1 MARCDWQ
8 LATDKK
14 KRAKIK
20 HCIYILTTFT
30 MITIE
35 ITNLDELVKE
45 HRGPLTAML
54 GKIVADDEGEVEKI
68 VIEEIRNE
76 FERRGIRANFCSIE
90 GIHLRRIMTS

>member
-1 MARCDWQ
+1 MLFRSRD
-8 LATDKK
+8 
-14 KRAKIK
+14 
-20 HCIYILTTFT
+20 T

-54 GKIVADDEGEVEKI
+54 GKIVADVEGEVEKI
-68 VIEEIRNE
+68 IIEEIRNE
-76 FERRGIRANFCSIE
+76 FERRGVRANLCSIS

>member
-54 GKIVADDEGEVEKI
+54 GKIVADVEGEVE
-68 VIEEIRNE
+68 
-76 FERRGIRANFCSIE
+76 
-90 GIHLRRIMTS
+90 